1 MAFEDNLGVISLA
14 PPTPTSD
21 KAQGFLSTNSEGGWY
36 VWSSSTEEL
45 SGTEGYGSL
54 FPVNVT
60 LLHLLGQQV
69 PAEPLQALRSHCEL
83 PGPRAPGG
91 GSGRVMAFEDNLGVI
106 SLAPPTP
113 TSDKAQGFLSTNSE
127 GGWYVWSSST
137 EELSGTEGYGSL
149 FPVNVTL
156 LHLLRLVG
164 SAMQLLWLCWVLWVL
179 PLASP
184 GAALTEDQVL
194 GNLLQ
199 QLGLRQAPVLD
210 KAEVQGLSIPAHVRA
225 EYVALLQRSH
235 GDRSRGKRFSQ
246 NFRGLSWMEGVSGY
260 AWPTVQNRLL
270 LRGRAWNWTPGVL
283 PGEGLGEV
291 HAGGSGRGPVS
302 GGRLKAATFSCSGA
316 RAARLTLLVSAEV
329 AGRFLASEASTH
341 LLGAQAQG
349 EPQLELH
356 TLDLRDSGA
365 QGNCD
370 PEAGVARC
378 CRQETYLDL
387 QGMKWAENWVLEPPG
402 FLAYECVGSCLQPP
416 EHLTFT
422 WPFVGPR
429 QCIASETAA
438 LPMIV
443 SIKEGGRTRSQ
454 VVSLPNMRVQRC
466 SCAWDGAPVPRVLEP

>member
-1 MAFEDNLGVISLA
+1 
-14 PPTPTSD
+14 
-21 KAQGFLSTNSEGGWY
+21 
-36 VWSSSTEEL
+36 
-45 SGTEGYGSL
+45 
-54 FPVNVT
+54 
-60 LLHLLGQQV
+60 
-69 PAEPLQALRSHCEL
+69 
-83 PGPRAPGG
+83 
-91 GSGRVMAFEDNLGVI
+91 
-106 SLAPPTP
+106 
-113 TSDKAQGFLSTNSE
+113 
-127 GGWYVWSSST
+127 
-137 EELSGTEGYGSL
+137 
-149 FPVNVTL
+149 
-156 LHLLRLVG
+156 
-164 SAMQLLWLCWVLWVL
+164 MQLLWLCWVLWVL

-246 NFRGLSWMEGVSGY
+246 NFR
-260 AWPTVQNRLL
+260 
-270 LRGRAWNWTPGVL
+270 
-283 PGEGLGEV
+283 
-291 HAGGSGRGPVS
+291 
-302 GGRLKAATFSCSGA
+302 
-316 RAARLTLLVSAEV
+316 EV

-341 LLGAQAQG
+341 LLVFGLEQRLPPRSELVQAVLRLFREPAPKAALRRLERLSARGARVRVTIEWLRVRDDGSNRTSLIDSRLVSVQGSGWLAFDVTEAVNFWQQLRRPRQPLLLQVSVQKELLGSAAAGAHRLVRFAAQGAQAQG

-356 TLDLRDSGA
+356 TLDLRDYGA

-370 PEAGVARC
+370 PEAGVAESTRC